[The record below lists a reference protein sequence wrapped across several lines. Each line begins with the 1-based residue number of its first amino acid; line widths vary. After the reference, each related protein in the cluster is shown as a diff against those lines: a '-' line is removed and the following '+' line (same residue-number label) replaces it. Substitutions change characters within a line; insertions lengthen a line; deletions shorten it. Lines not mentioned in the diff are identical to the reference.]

1 LSKERIL
8 TPDPLYPMGRAPDL
22 RVEIIKYFQEMITF
36 FRHTLPGDEGKRFS
50 RCYPDCS
57 VIHGEISEK
66 IVRRT
71 STNFS
76 VLSSESIITDLA
88 E

>member
-1 LSKERIL
+1 
-8 TPDPLYPMGRAPDL
+8 MGRAPDL
-22 RVEIIKYFQEMITF
+22 RVEIIADFWEMITF

-66 IVRRT
+66 IVRMMF
-71 STNFS
+71 TNLS
-76 VLSSESIITDLA
+76 V
-88 E
+88 